1 MSLNVFQLASLSQ
14 RRLALVSFLR
24 IARSQGHDS
33 FPVVSANFY
42 RTLLSGS
49 GNGVGEAA
57 GALAAWCMARGLQ
70 PRQVRGDAALLNDFQ
85 SLLRDKLGFILEW
98 PEYARLTPR

>member
-1 MSLNVFQLASLSQ
+1 MWAPLEKLSCPN
-14 RRLALVSFLR
+14 RHDCVGYRL
-24 IARSQGHDS
+24 H
-33 FPVVSANFY
+33 PVEWN
-42 RTLLSGS
+42 
-49 GNGVGEAA
+49 VGEAA